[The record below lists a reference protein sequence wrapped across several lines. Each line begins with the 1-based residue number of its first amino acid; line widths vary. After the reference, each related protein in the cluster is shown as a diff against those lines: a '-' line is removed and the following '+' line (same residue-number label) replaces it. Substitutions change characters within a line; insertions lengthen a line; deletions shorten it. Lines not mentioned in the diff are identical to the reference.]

1 MVSLKIRLDIL
12 TMEKLLELADK
23 QACSASTVLIIEFKK
38 KIFQQFL
45 LKNPVWD
52 FHGITRDDYL
62 AKSKAEREQPIL
74 TYHISMINGEQLHFI
89 DFFEGVFYFF

>member
-1 MVSLKIRLDIL
+1 MVP
-12 TMEKLLELADK
+12 
-23 QACSASTVLIIEFKK
+23 IIEFNE

-62 AKSKAEREQPIL
+62 AKSKTDREQLIL
-74 TYHISMINGEQLHFI
+74 IYHNSMINGEQLHFI
-89 DFFEGVFYFF
+89 DFFEDVFYFFLTSFVQNLPSKLKDA